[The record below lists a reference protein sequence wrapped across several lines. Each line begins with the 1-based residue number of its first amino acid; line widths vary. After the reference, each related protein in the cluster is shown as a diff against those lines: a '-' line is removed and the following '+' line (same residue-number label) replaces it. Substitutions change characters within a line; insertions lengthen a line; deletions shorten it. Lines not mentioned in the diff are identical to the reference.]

1 MTIKTAVYLMVKYRV
16 REIRGMVLPLD
27 PQFRNFDDGI
37 ERSRPPSG
45 AEPAKPQQAEVK
57 VFDLSGQLIEKDYR
71 VRIRVPNNYLKEST
85 KGNPGKTEL
94 ADGIIF
100 PYTPSISYDIKAD
113 YTAMN
118 TVHSNYTQYF
128 FNNSSVGQINI
139 SGKFTVQNDV
149 DARVYLSTKHL
160 LSALMKMPYGDD
172 PGAGAPPPV
181 CRLYAY
187 GDHMLKDVPIVITS
201 FRIEFPND
209 VDYYGY
215 GKQTAST
222 PTSASAADADGLEF
236 VTVTAKKTN
245 TMGENF
251 VPVSSTFNI
260 TCVPVYSRREMLK
273 FSLKE
278 FIENH
283 KYDTKYL

>member
-1 MTIKTAVYLMVKYRV
+1 
-16 REIRGMVLPLD
+16 
-27 PQFRNFDDGI
+27 
-37 ERSRPPSG
+37 
-45 AEPAKPQQAEVK
+45 
-57 VFDLSGQLIEKDYR
+57 
-71 VRIRVPNNYLKEST
+71 
-85 KGNPGKTEL
+85 
-94 ADGIIF
+94 
-100 PYTPSISYDIKAD
+100 
-113 YTAMN
+113 
-118 TVHSNYTQYF
+118 
-128 FNNSSVGQINI
+128 
-139 SGKFTVQNDV
+139 
-149 DARVYLSTKHL
+149 
-160 LSALMKMPYGDD
+160 
-172 PGAGAPPPV
+172 
-181 CRLYAY
+181 
-187 GDHMLKDVPIVITS
+187 MLKDVPIVITS
-201 FRIEFPND
+201 FRIELPND